1 MSPGGS
7 RIICC
12 MIERAFPALD
22 LYCTDLAQHII
33 RAGSDID
40 YLSDGDISDL
50 FEVSNLVSF
59 VAYLCARI

>member
-1 MSPGGS
+1 MNVRVSPG
-7 RIICC
+7 
-12 MIERAFPALD
+12 LD
-22 LYCTDLAQHII
+22 LYCADLAQHII
-33 RAGSDID
+33 RAGSDLE

>member
-1 MSPGGS
+1 MLPGGN
-7 RIICC
+7 RIIC
-12 MIERAFPALD
+12 MIERVFPGLD

-33 RAGSDID
+33 RAGSDLE